1 MVIDRSK
8 HNKYVAKPTYQ
19 PVSQDQQTS
28 ANTTVVYMTG
38 GGGSSGGGSG
48 LTAEQL
54 DKLNSIEYGAQVNQN
69 AFSYLNL
76 ATQKQDNTEQA
87 YTQEARIPTD
97 TANITINGVGGV
109 TVDLLTSTGIQDVQ
123 VQSIGTNTSVWQFSY
138 GKVETEVPSTEEP
151 AEGEEPLPPTIVTTY
166 PLVMTWISGTKLLAT
181 DFDHIVLYSKGE
193 VLKSYD
199 QSQLQIAG
207 DETGIATITI
217 IEEGL
222 YFDHVYFTLTP
233 EPVEGQE
240 LVTTNVCIFQVLVTT
255 TGIYTISTAD
265 GSYWILDEEHDA
277 IYTKYNVYSMQEI
290 AAYGYGTGG
299 PGSGGAQYLKDLK
312 DVNSG
317 AGTNPTEDGML
328 LMWNSTSQS
337 WNYVA
342 KDAVGL
348 NEEELEQYLTNNNYV
363 KKDQFGDLFMQELE
377 KLFRIIYDD
386 SGNIIIAIEALY
398 DFYSVGEV
406 AAYGLGEG
414 GVAPSGTEYLYE
426 LKDING
432 GAGTQPTEEGTL
444 IMWNGSTWAYV
455 SRDSVGLNTSE
466 LQQFLSDNKYLKDP
480 IGWNNIS
487 ENSLPT
493 TLEGYGIT
501 DAYTMQQADDRYV
514 NITGDTMTGDLYLPS
529 AIATNYIQI
538 GDARLMYDAENHA
551 IYVKYKDDTQ
561 VANFYS
567 EGEVSAYGVGDE
579 GSADSTQYLYELK
592 DVNSGL
598 GTTPSSANML
608 LMWDGTT
615 WQYISKNEVGL
626 NTAELEQY
634 LTNNSYI
641 QQDDLTWSNILN
653 KPTTLAGYGI
663 TDGVNQVTTS
673 GTGNVV
679 VSGSISGH
687 TLTLNKS
694 LTVITDIYNS
704 GSGNAVTGIS
714 KSGDTLYVYKDSS
727 FAYTNGSNATGTW
740 GIDITGNAATA
751 SELEYA
757 RTITLT
763 GAITGSVS
771 FDGSRNVTMTT
782 YYETDE
788 LDDIY
793 VNETGDTMTGQLGMN
808 YTNSYS
814 DSDSNFM
821 NGANGYI
828 YIPYIPDIE
837 GSTAQ
842 PILTWSNTGYG
853 GYATSYFIGSRRS
866 SSAEWGILRLA
877 VGVSPNNGGI
887 YAGDI
892 LSYIDIYALAGRR
905 GKVKIYGD
913 LFVDGYISASSEITA
928 YSDAN
933 GAAATNHWLTWSE
946 GSNDGIHYGNIY
958 LGETSTTSANDI
970 TNGCLYLN
978 YSESNPYY
986 ALRYNN
992 LNWFI
997 QGYDSPEGVGLY
1009 IGRGTSY
1016 SMRID
1021 QNGNVYIPGDLEV
1034 GGDMAGGDSYWSGI
1048 SNGIRYNNVFIS
1060 TTSVTGS
1067 NTATG
1072 SLYMLSDATNPYYA
1086 LRHSSGVWYV
1096 QAYNGTAGNGLYIG
1110 PASTSKSMYID
1121 SNGNVAIPRNL
1132 AVGGSIEGYYTA
1144 NEVDDLLDGIGTGGD
1159 SIWTSASST
1168 SIYWDRIYMMRSGT
1182 ASSQLSTSRS
1192 LVFKSDYVNP
1202 LIGFYDGSDKWY
1214 VQIENSVMYL
1224 GCSSGKSL
1232 QVDTNGNLIVP
1243 GSIQSSSDFKVG
1255 PGYSSSSLSTGVVLR
1270 TSSDNPYVYVSTSS
1284 VGAIMLQISGGNDCG
1299 CLGFRINRTSF
1310 MNYSMWFYNDGHI
1323 TTAGAVSTRSD
1334 IRLKSDISQLEY
1346 KGYATPIIYTMD
1358 GKRQIGFAA
1367 QDVLALYPELV
1378 ESYIDETSNEEYY
1391 ALDYAQY
1398 TAVLQAQLIQH
1409 EDELTTLKNRV
1420 QVLEDK
1426 LSQYESIN

>member
-19 PVSQDQQTS
+19 TVSQEQQTS
-28 ANTTVVYMTG
+28 TGTTVVYMTG
-38 GGGSSGGGSG
+38 GGGVSGGGSG

-69 AFSYLNL
+69 AFSYLEL
-76 ATQKQDNTEQA
+76 TTQKQDNTEQA

-97 TANITINGVGGV
+97 TASITINGIGGV

-138 GKVETEVPSTEEP
+138 GKVETEIPSTEEP
-151 AEGEEPLPPTIVTTY
+151 TEGEDPLPPTIVTTY
-166 PLVMTWISGTKLLAT
+166 PLVMTWVSGTKLLTT
-181 DFDHIVLYSKGE
+181 DFDHVVLYSKGE
-193 VLKSYD
+193 VFKSYE

-207 DETGIATITI
+207 DETGITAITI
-217 IEEGL
+217 VEEGL

-277 IYTKYNVYSMQEI
+277 IYTKYNVYSMQEM

-312 DVNSG
+312 DVNGG
-317 AGTNPTEDGML
+317 AGVNPTEDGML

-386 SGNIIIAIEALY
+386 SGSIIIAIEALY

-466 LQQFLSDNKYLKDP
+466 LQQFLSENKYLKDP
-480 IGWNNIS
+480 IGWNNIDDA
-487 ENSLPT
+487 SLPT

-567 EGEVSAYGVGDE
+567 EGEVSAYGMGDE

-592 DVNSGL
+592 DVNDGL
-598 GTTPSSANML
+598 GVTPSSANTL

-626 NTAELEQY
+626 NTTELEQY

-641 QQDDLTWSNILN
+641 QRDDLTWSNILS

-663 TDGVNQVTTS
+663 TDGVNNITTS
-673 GTGNVV
+673 GSGNAVTG
-679 VSGSISGH
+679 GSISGH
-687 TLTLNKS
+687 TLTL
-694 LTVITDIYNS
+694 
-704 GSGNAVTGIS
+704 
-714 KSGDTLYVYKDSS
+714 YKNQN
-727 FAYTNGSNATGTW
+727 FAYTSGSNATGTW

-757 RTITLT
+757 RTITLQ

-793 VNETGDTMTGQLGMN
+793 VNETGDTMTGQLGID

-821 NGANGYI
+821 NGTNGYI
-828 YIPYIPDIE
+828 YIPYKSSIG
-837 GSTAQ
+837 GSTVQ
-842 PILTWSNTGYG
+842 PLLTWSNTGYG

-877 VGVSPNNGGI
+877 VGVSPNNGGS

-913 LFVDGYISASSEITA
+913 LFVDGYIAASSEVTA

-933 GAAATNHWLTWSE
+933 G
-946 GSNDGIHYGNIY
+946 
-958 LGETSTTSANDI
+958 
-970 TNGCLYLN
+970 
-978 YSESNPYY
+978 
-986 ALRYNN
+986 
-992 LNWFI
+992 
-997 QGYDSPEGVGLY
+997 
-1009 IGRGTSY
+1009 
-1016 SMRID
+1016 
-1021 QNGNVYIPGDLEV
+1021 
-1034 GGDMAGGDSYWSGI
+1034 GGDSYWSGI
-1048 SNGIRYNNVFIS
+1048 SNGIRYGDVFVS
-1060 TTSVTGS
+1060 TVSVTGTYS
-1067 NTATG
+1067 ANGA
-1072 SLYMLSDATNPYYA
+1072 LYMLNSASNPYYA
-1086 LRHSSGVWYV
+1086 LQFNGVRYYIQGYSSSV
-1096 QAYNGTAGNGLYIG
+1096 GTGLFIG
-1110 PASTSKSMYID
+1110 SASTADSMFID
-1121 SNGNVAIPRNL
+1121 RYGNVAIPGNL
-1132 AVGGSIEGYYTA
+1132 SVSGSI
-1144 NEVDDLLDGIGTGGD
+1144 
-1159 SIWTSASST
+1159 AS
-1168 SIYWDRIYMMRSGT
+1168 
-1182 ASSQLSTSRS
+1182 
-1192 LVFKSDYVNP
+1192 N
-1202 LIGFYDGSDKWY
+1202 
-1214 VQIENSVMYL
+1214 
-1224 GCSSGKSL
+1224 
-1232 QVDTNGNLIVP
+1232 
-1243 GSIQSSSDFKVG
+1243 DFKVG
-1255 PGYSSSSLSTGVVLR
+1255 PGYSSSSLSTGIVLK
-1270 TSSDNPYVYVSTSS
+1270 TSSDNPYLYISTSS
-1284 VGAIMLQISGGNDCG
+1284 VGGVMLQISGSNDCG
-1299 CLGFRINRTSF
+1299 CLGFRANRTSF
-1310 MNYSMWFYNDGHI
+1310 MNYSMWFFSDGHI

-1378 ESYIDETSNEEYY
+1378 ESYIDEDSKEKYY

-1420 QVLEDK
+1420 QLLEDK

>member
-19 PVSQDQQTS
+19 TVSQDQQTS
-28 ANTTVVYMTG
+28 TGTTVVYMTG
-38 GGGSSGGGSG
+38 GGGVSGGGSG

-97 TANITINGVGGV
+97 TASITINGIGGV
-109 TVDLLTSTGIQDVQ
+109 TVDLLTNTGIQDVQ

-151 AEGEEPLPPTIVTTY
+151 TEGEDPLPPTIVTTY

-181 DFDHIVLYSKGE
+181 DFDHVVLYSKGE
-193 VLKSYD
+193 VFKSYE

-217 IEEGL
+217 VEEGL

-312 DVNSG
+312 DVNGG
-317 AGTNPTEDGML
+317 AGSNPTEDGML

-386 SGNIIIAIEALY
+386 SGSIIIAIEALY

-466 LQQFLSDNKYLKDP
+466 LQQFLSENKYLKDP
-480 IGWNNIS
+480 IGWNNID
-487 ENSLPT
+487 EASLPT

-592 DVNSGL
+592 DVNDGL
-598 GTTPSSANML
+598 GVTPDSANTL

-626 NTAELEQY
+626 NTTELEQY

-641 QQDDLTWSNILN
+641 QRDDLTWSNILN

-694 LTVITDIYNS
+694 LTVLTNIYNS
-704 GSGNAVTGIS
+704 GSGNAVTSIS
-714 KSGDTLYVYKDSS
+714 KSGDTLYVYKNNS

-757 RTITLT
+757 RTITLN

-782 YYETDE
+782 YYETAE
-788 LDDIY
+788 LDDLY
-793 VNETGDTMTGQLGMN
+793 VNVTGDTMTGQLGMD

-821 NGANGYI
+821 NGENGYI
-828 YIPYIPDIE
+828 HVTYDRNIG
-837 GSTAQ
+837 GSTVQ
-842 PILTWSNTGYG
+842 PLLTWSNTGYG

-877 VGVSPNNGGI
+877 VGVSPNNGGS

-913 LFVDGYISASSEITA
+913 LFVDGYIAASSEVTA

-933 GAAATNHWLTWSE
+933 GGGGSQHWVTWS
-946 GSNDGIHYGNIY
+946 SSTSDGIRYGDIY
-958 LGETSTTSANDI
+958 LGDNDTTSAST
-970 TNGCLYLN
+970 TNGSLYLN
-978 YSESNPYY
+978 HSSSNPYF
-986 ALRYNN
+986 ALRYSD
-992 LNWFI
+992 LTWFI
-997 QGYDSPEGVGLY
+997 QGYNSPQGTGLY
-1009 IGRGTSY
+1009 IGRGISN

-1021 QNGNVYIPGDLEV
+1021 QNGNVHIVGDLTV
-1034 GGDMAGGDSYWSGI
+1034 DGDAPGGGDSYWSSI
-1048 SNGIRYNNVFIS
+1048 SNGIRYGNVFIS
-1060 TTSVTGS
+1060 TTSITETSSYQS
-1067 NTATG
+1067 NGA
-1072 SLYMLSDATNPYYA
+1072 LYMLNSASNPYYA
-1086 LRHSSGVWYV
+1086 LRYGGRTYFI
-1096 QAYNGTAGNGLYIG
+1096 QGYNGSAGAGLYVG
-1110 PASTSKSMYID
+1110 NASTSTSLYID
-1121 SNGNVAIPRNL
+1121 RNGNVGVPGNL
-1132 AVGGSIEGYYTA
+1132 SVSGSIEGYYTSY
-1144 NEVDDLLDGIGTGGD
+1144 EVDDLLDRIGTGGD
-1159 SIWTSASST
+1159 SYWST
-1168 SIYWDRIYMMRSGT
+1168 FSSGT
-1182 ASSQLSTSRS
+1182 KSGISTTYGVRIMDSQGKNTAASAISSSYPILFKTVST
-1192 LVFKSDYVNP
+1192 NP
-1202 LIGFYDGSDKWY
+1202 LIGLYDDNGRDPWFM
-1214 VQIENSVMYL
+1214 QIDNSTMYL
-1224 GCSSGKSL
+1224 GRGRNNSL
-1232 QVDTNGNLIVP
+1232 EIDTSGNLVVP
-1243 GSIQSSSDFKVG
+1243 GSIQSSA
-1255 PGYSSSSLSTGVVLR
+1255 T
-1270 TSSDNPYVYVSTSS
+1270 
-1284 VGAIMLQISGGNDCG
+1284 
-1299 CLGFRINRTSF
+1299 
-1310 MNYSMWFYNDGHI
+1310 
-1323 TTAGAVSTRSD
+1323 STRSD

-1378 ESYIDETSNEEYY
+1378 ESYIDKDSKEEYY

-1420 QVLEDK
+1420 QLLEDK
-1426 LSQYESIN
+1426 LSQYEPVN

>member
-38 GGGSSGGGSG
+38 GGGVSGGGSG

-97 TANITINGVGGV
+97 TASITINGIGGV

-181 DFDHIVLYSKGE
+181 DFDHIVLYSKRE

-217 IEEGL
+217 VEEGL

-386 SGNIIIAIEALY
+386 TGNIIIAIEALY

-466 LQQFLSDNKYLKDP
+466 LQQFLSENKYLKDP

-641 QQDDLTWSNILN
+641 QRDDLTWSNVLN

-694 LTVITDIYNS
+694 LTVITNIYNS
-704 GSGNAVTGIS
+704 GSGNAVTSIS
-714 KSGDTLYVYKDSS
+714 KSGDTLQVYKNSN

-821 NGANGYI
+821 NGTNGYI
-828 YIPYIPDIE
+828 YIPYKSSIG
-837 GSTAQ
+837 GSTVQ

-933 GAAATNHWLTWSE
+933 GAAATNYWLTWSE

-958 LGETSTTSANDI
+958 LGETSTTSANNTD
-970 TNGCLYLN
+970 NGCLYLN
-978 YSESNPYY
+978 YSSSNPYY

-997 QGYDSPEGVGLY
+997 QGYNSPEGVGLY

-1034 GGDMAGGDSYWSGI
+1034 GGYMAGGSSVTVI
-1048 SNGIRYNNVFIS
+1048 NNLTSTS
-1060 TTSVTGS
+1060 TTSALSANMGRQLNENIQGVLTTVQYLATTLQS
-1067 NTATG
+1067 N
-1072 SLYMLSDATNPYYA
+1072 
-1086 LRHSSGVWYV
+1086 
-1096 QAYNGTAGNGLYIG
+1096 
-1110 PASTSKSMYID
+1110 
-1121 SNGNVAIPRNL
+1121 
-1132 AVGGSIEGYYTA
+1132 YYTKS
-1144 NEVDDLLDGIGTGGD
+1144 EVNDLLDGIGSTSIPDTLYLDDALYVVRNTSLTRGYGFIVEDHSRYKGASVTITGTD
-1159 SIWTSASST
+1159 RTSASTATIAQSPMFRIT
-1168 SIYWDRIYMMRSGT
+1168 SPADNFGMFMWITGNGAGHIQCGYTNDAARHN
-1182 ASSQLSTSRS
+1182 
-1192 LVFKSDYVNP
+1192 LVLQELGANVG
-1202 LIGFYDGSDKWY
+1202 IGAKEPSYKLDVS
-1214 VQIENSVMYL
+1214 
-1224 GCSSGKSL
+1224 
-1232 QVDTNGNLIVP
+1232 
-1243 GSIQSSSDFKVG
+1243 GSIRASG
-1255 PGYSSSSLSTGVVLR
+1255 
-1270 TSSDNPYVYVSTSS
+1270 S
-1284 VGAIMLQISGGNDCG
+1284 VTQN
-1299 CLGFRINRTSF
+1299 
-1310 MNYSMWFYNDGHI
+1310 
-1323 TTAGAVSTRSD
+1323 SD
-1334 IRLKSDISQLEY
+1334 IRLKTNITSLKY
-1346 KGYATPIIYTMD
+1346 RGTLNPVTFVKD
-1358 GKRQIGFAA
+1358 GEKQIGFIA
-1367 QDVLALYPELV
+1367 QEVQELYPELV
-1378 ESYIDETSNEEYY
+1378 FVDNSEEHYLSIDYSRI
-1391 ALDYAQY
+1391 
-1398 TAVLQAQLIQH
+1398 TAILQAQLIQH